1 MQSQISGLEV
11 EGWREGKMSQILLRP
26 NWKEFFFLDITQFHC
41 QRIMLLLNITT
52 VHVHYQ
58 PNKFAS
64 DTILEQVG
72 NQRSGVSVEKKDLP
86 AMEVID

>member
-1 MQSQISGLEV
+1 
-11 EGWREGKMSQILLRP
+11 
-26 NWKEFFFLDITQFHC
+26 
-41 QRIMLLLNITT
+41 MLLLNITT